1 MPHKRREPISA
12 AEVNAEIW
20 QYVKRCDDLLREHH
34 GAGGEFVD
42 AKDTYEDKHAQ
53 ETLRAEGTVSHRKA
67 LADTKCKA
75 EYLRFIKAET
85 RFKYLKLALDTTR
98 DQLVALESIGSNLRQ
113 ENELQKYKT

>member
-1 MPHKRREPISA
+1 MPHKRKEPISA

-34 GAGGEFVD
+34 GAGSEFVD
-42 AKDTYEDKHAQ
+42 ARDVYEDKHAQ
-53 ETLRAEGTVSHRKA
+53 ETLRAEGTVQTRKA
-67 LADTKCKA
+67 LADTSCKA
-75 EYLRFIKAET
+75 EFLRFIKAET

>member
-20 QYVKRCDDLLREHH
+20 HYVQRCDTLLKEYH
-34 GAGGEFVD
+34 GAGGEFTSCRDV
-42 AKDTYEDKHAQ
+42 YESKYAQ
-53 ETLRAEGTVSHRKA
+53 SILMADGTVQEKKA
-67 LADTKCKA
+67 QADRDCKH
-75 EYLRFIKAET
+75 EFLSFIQAET

-113 ENELQKYKT
+113 ENDLQKYKT

>member
-12 AEVNAEIW
+12 SEVNAELW

-34 GAGGEFVD
+34 GAGGDFTTARDV
-42 AKDTYEDKHAQ
+42 YESKFAHSVLLAD
-53 ETLRAEGTVSHRKA
+53 GTVQEKKA
-67 LADTKCKA
+67 KADMDCKQEFLKFIQA
-75 EYLRFIKAET
+75 EA

-98 DQLVALESIGSNLRQ
+98 DQLVALESIGSNLRT